1 MMRQVYIIIF
11 LLWQH
16 INALSQKPSDFKLS
30 REPLSRSNTKVILFT
45 FCNGRFI
52 KIIHAIGIG
61 EVFGTDWFRFHQRT
75 QVKKV
80 FY

>member
-1 MMRQVYIIIF
+1 MIRQVYIIIF
-11 LLWQH
+11 LFWQH
-16 INALSQKPSDFKLS
+16 INGVSQKSSNSELS
-30 REPLSRSNTKVILFT
+30 REPLSRSNTKVMLLT
-45 FCNGRFI
+45 FCNARFV